1 MNNKNGAIVIR
12 FLKLVLF
19 CFLCAYYQQ
28 PAALA
33 CRYNVRQTGFVDL
46 GIESYYFYGY
56 VKNDTPADVV
66 LCFGQVLA
74 EVFTDSNIKS
84 EIINIEQQKEPP
96 LLPSQEG
103 AGAIKNLESLQ
114 IKSFPAAVLVSPD
127 GQTLAFG
134 LTEPARA
141 FKDALEAAVR
151 SILFSPKRDE
161 IVQQVIEAYGVVLL
175 IEGVN
180 AGENEKA
187 KAVIYAAIK
196 SIESQID
203 MLPRPTSTQEAGLSE
218 PSVGRPPVLVVVDSK
233 SLAQEKVLLWS
244 LGLGE
249 QEITGPHIAVI
260 YGKARWIGPMF
271 NGENITEDNLTRVLY
286 IIGDDCECGLDQRW
300 VQGTMLPVKWGSS
313 LQEKIAANLGFDPE
327 SPMIKMEIGSIVGRG
342 MGGSSY
348 PGVPFDYQQPVNVVD
363 TAQPVPARSK
373 PDADNASDADI
384 NFPLRTMAFVTIGL
398 TVVVVIIGIVVLLR
412 PKKI

>member
-1 MNNKNGAIVIR
+1 MFACSNNGIGIIVIR

-66 LCFGQVLA
+66 LCFEQVLKEKFA
-74 EVFTDSNIKS
+74 DSNIRT
-84 EIINIEQQKEPP
+84 EIINIEQQKEHP
-96 LLPSQEG
+96 
-103 AGAIKNLESLQ
+103 AIKNLESLQ

-127 GQTLAFG
+127 GQMLAFG

-141 FKDALEAAVR
+141 FKDTLEAAVD
-151 SILFSPKRDE
+151 SILFSPKREE
-161 IVQQVIEAYGVVLL
+161 IVQQAIEAYSVVLL
-175 IEGVN
+175 IE
-180 AGENEKA
+180 AADTAENQKA
-187 KAVIYAAIK
+187 KAIAYAAIK
-196 SIESQID
+196 SIEAQMD
-203 MLPRPTSTQEAGLSE
+203 TLPKPIAPPEADLSNAA
-218 PSVGRPPVLVVVDSK
+218 SGRPPVLVVVDYK
-233 SLAQEKVLLWS
+233 SLDQEKVLLWS
-244 LGLGE
+244 LGLNAH
-249 QEITGPHIAVI
+249 QIFGPHIAVI

-271 NGENITEDNLTRVLY
+271 NGEKITEDNLTRVLY
-286 IIGDDCECGLDQRW
+286 IIGEDCECGLDQRW
-300 VQGTMLPVKWGSS
+300 VQGTMLPVRWDRK
-313 LQEKIAANLGFDPE
+313 LQEKVAANLGFDPE

-348 PGVPFDYQQPVNVVD
+348 PGVPFGYQPRPVG
-363 TAQPVPARSK
+363 AQPVGARSK
-373 PDADNASDADI
+373 PEADNTSDKDI
-384 NFPLRTMAFVTIGL
+384 YSPLRAMALVTIGL
-398 TVVVVIIGIVVLLR
+398 MVVVVIIGIVALLR